1 MVIFAGVALAS
12 PNINPCSIEEA
23 ARFGASHV
31 LVVDY
36 TDLAASAGTSTNVI
50 VAFTNTVTAPCSIG
64 FVCYDLFSSFDTQ
77 PGLVSY
83 NGTTATFNKQL
94 TNSMTVYSGTTTT
107 SNLWINGVQAANDQT
122 PTVYGSFGSSTIFTN
137 NANRWLDSQTSDVGI
152 LTTFIPGATAT
163 NVWGSLIKGRVK
175 LYFDIIGKKTSR

>member
-50 VAFTNTVTAPCSIG
+50 VAFTNTVTAPCSIV

-137 NANRWLDSQTSDVGI
+137 NANRWLDSQTSDVSI

-163 NVWGSLIKGRVK
+163 NVWGNLIKGKVK
-175 LYFDIIGKKTSR
+175 LYFYIIGKKTSR